1 MTRTGYLFTPVW
13 GAGYGSQSMELMKNY
28 FKSLCCELFKVET
41 QVNAFQKSFFFA
53 QEICG

>member
-1 MTRTGYLFTPVW
+1 
-13 GAGYGSQSMELMKNY
+13 MELMKNY